1 MDIDLPELGAL
12 NIFDMLSP
20 DQIIEDY
27 RIAYRSRQMSLIGRQ
42 EVLNGRAKFGVFGD
56 GKEIPQLA
64 LARAFRKGDFRSGYY
79 RDQTIMMALGELT
92 ISGFFAQMYAHTD
105 ITADRSSGGRLMNG
119 HFSTRNINEDG
130 SWRDLTEQYNSSA
143 DMSPTA
149 AQMPRLVGLAQASQ
163 MYREI
168 DELKQIKGFSN
179 NGNEVAFGTIGN
191 ASCAE
196 GLFWETINAIGVL
209 GVPAVISIWDDGY
222 GISVPNKHQILNE
235 DLSSVLRGFSR
246 QREGDK
252 GFDIYTVHG
261 WDYAGLVMA
270 YDQAS
275 RIARQDH
282 VPAIIHVIELT
293 QPQGHSTSGSHERY
307 KSAERLAWEAERD
320 CLMIMREWMIAE
332 SILTANELEALEAE
346 ELQFV
351 REEVKSAW
359 KAFVESVDQ
368 DRLTVRTLLQEIAGQ
383 SNQEQAILQATKQ
396 MMQVRYPKRKDI
408 LQTIFEVLRV
418 TFGETIPARD
428 RLLAWRDAKVS
439 EYQTLYSS
447 HLYSETEQS
456 PLNVRAVEPTYSD
469 SSPTL
474 NGFEILNRYFHQAF
488 ERDVRLVTMGEDTG
502 FLGDVNQAMMGM
514 QAKFGEMRVAD
525 TGIRE
530 ATIMGQAIGLALR
543 GLRPI
548 AEIQY
553 LDYILYALQILSDDV
568 ASLRWRTVNGQSV
581 PMIVRTRGHRLEGV
595 WHAGSPMAGII
606 NLVRGIHVLVPRDM
620 TRAVGF
626 YNTVLKGDDP
636 AIIVEVLNGYRKK
649 ERLPDNLADLQTPL
663 GVPEILRSGR
673 DVTLVTY
680 GATCAIA
687 LEASEKLAQVGVD
700 VEVIDVQSLLPFD
713 RHGMIVES
721 LKKTNRLICVDE
733 DVPGGATAYMLQQ
746 ILEVQGGY
754 YWLDSMPVTLSA
766 KAHRPAYGTDGD
778 YFSKPNRE
786 TIFEAVYEMMN
797 EANPTA
803 YPFFYKRSV
812 S

>member
-20 DQIIEDY
+20 QQIIEDY
-27 RIAYRSRQMSLIGRQ
+27 RLAYRSRQMSLIGRQ
-42 EVLNGRAKFGVFGD
+42 EVLSGRAKFGVFGD

-64 LARAFRKGDFRSGYY
+64 LARAFKKGDFRSGYY
-79 RDQTIMMALGELT
+79 RDQTLMMALGEVT
-92 ISGFFAQMYAHTD
+92 IQGFFAQLYAHAD
-105 ITADRSSGGRLMNG
+105 IQADRSSGGRLMNG
-119 HFSTRNINEDG
+119 HFSTRNIEDDG
-130 SWRDLTEQYNSSA
+130 SWRNLTEQYNSAA

-168 DELKQIKGFSN
+168 DELKQFTQFSN
-179 NGNEVAFGTIGN
+179 KGNEVAFGTIGN

-196 GLFWETINAIGVL
+196 GLFWETLNAIGVL

-222 GISVPNKHQILNE
+222 GISVPNKYQILHE
-235 DLSSVLRGFSR
+235 DISGLLRGFSR
-246 QREGDK
+246 NEETGK
-252 GFDIYTVHG
+252 GFDIYTVYG

-270 YDQAS
+270 YEQAA
-275 RIARQDH
+275 RLARQEH
-282 VPAIIHVIELT
+282 IPAIIHVIELT

-307 KSAERLAWEAERD
+307 KSDERLAWEMERD
-320 CLMIMREWMIAE
+320 CLVLMREWMIAE
-332 SILTANELEALEAE
+332 SILNEADLVEIEAQEK
-346 ELQFV
+346 QFV
-351 REEVKSAW
+351 RDEIKSAW
-359 KAFVESVDQ
+359 VAFVESVDK
-368 DRLTVRTLLQEIAGQ
+368 DRLNVRTILEGVAEKSAKQTEIVGLIQ
-383 SNQEQAILQATKQ
+383 Q
-396 MMQVRYPKRKDI
+396 MMRIRYPKRKDI
-408 LQTIFEVLRV
+408 LQIAFEVLRM
-418 TFGETIPARD
+418 TFGENIPARE
-428 RLLAWRDAKVS
+428 RLLTWRDDKLN

-447 HLYSETEQS
+447 HLYSEMASS
-456 PLNVRAVEPTYSD
+456 PLNVEAVMPTYAEN
-469 SSPTL
+469 SPTI
-474 NGFEILNRYFHQAF
+474 NGFEVLNRYFHHAF
-488 ERDVRLVTMGEDTG
+488 GNDPRLVTMGEDTG
-502 FLGDVNQAMMGM
+502 FLGDVNQGMMGM
-514 QAKFGEMRVAD
+514 QEKYGAGRVAD

-568 ASLRWRTVNGQSV
+568 ASLRWRTVNGQTA
-581 PMIVRTRGHRLEGV
+581 PLIVRTRGHRLEGV

-606 NLVRGIHVLVPRDM
+606 NVVRGIHVLVPRDM
-620 TRAVGF
+620 TRAAGF

-649 ERLPDNLADLQTPL
+649 ERLPNNLGDIHIPL

-680 GATCAIA
+680 GATCFIA
-687 LEASEKLAQVGVD
+687 LETAEKLAQVGID

-713 RHGMIVES
+713 RHSMILES

-733 DVPGGATAYMLQQ
+733 DVPGGTTAYMLQQ

-754 YWLDSMPVTLSA
+754 HWLDSKPVTLSG
-766 KAHRPAYGTDGD
+766 KAHRPAYGSDGD

-786 TIFEAVYEMMN
+786 TIFEAIYEMMN
-797 EANPTA
+797 EADPKA
-803 YPFFYKRSV
+803 YPFFYKRGIV
-812 S
+812 

>member
-20 DQIIEDY
+20 EQIIEDY
-27 RIAYRSRQMSLIGRQ
+27 RLAYRSRQVSLIGRQ
-42 EVLNGRAKFGVFGD
+42 EVLSGRAKFGIFGD

-92 ISGFFAQMYAHTD
+92 IGGFFAQLYAHAD
-105 ITADRSSGGRLMNG
+105 ITTDRSSGGRLMNG
-119 HFSTRNINEDG
+119 HYSTRNINDDG
-130 SWRDLTEQYNSSA
+130 SWRDLTKQYNSAA

-163 MYREI
+163 MYREVE
-168 DELKQIKGFSN
+168 ELQHLTQFSN
-179 NGNEVAFGTIGN
+179 QGNEVAFGTIGN

-196 GLFWETINAIGVL
+196 GLFWETLNAIGVL
-209 GVPAVISIWDDGY
+209 GAPAVISIWDDGY
-222 GISVPNKHQILNE
+222 GISVPNKHQILKE
-235 DLSSVLRGFSR
+235 DLSTLLRGFSR
-246 QREGDK
+246 QGEGEQ

-261 WDYAGLVMA
+261 WDYAGLMMA
-270 YDQAS
+270 YDQAA
-275 RIARQDH
+275 RVARQDH

-307 KSAERLAWEAERD
+307 KSEERLAWEVEHD
-320 CLMIMREWMIAE
+320 CLTIMREWMIAE
-332 SILTANELEALEAE
+332 SIITADDLATLEAE

-351 REEVKSAW
+351 RGEVKSAW
-359 KAFVESVDQ
+359 KAFVDSVDH
-368 DRLTVRTLLQEIAGQ
+368 DRLTVREMLQEIAGQ
-383 SNQEQAILQATKQ
+383 SQQEQAILQAVKQ

-408 LQTIFEVLRV
+408 MQAIFETLRL
-418 TFGETIPARD
+418 TFGEAIPARE
-428 RLLAWRDAKVS
+428 RLLAWRDAKAD
-439 EYQTLYSS
+439 EYQALYSS
-447 HLYSETEQS
+447 HLYSETDAS
-456 PLNVRAVEPTYSD
+456 PLRVGAIEPIYSE
-469 SSPTL
+469 SSPTV
-474 NGFEILNRYFHQAF
+474 NGFEVLNRYFHQAF
-488 ERDVRLVTMGEDTG
+488 ERDARLVTMGEDTG

-514 QAKFGEMRVAD
+514 QAKFGALRVAD

-568 ASLRWRTVNGQSV
+568 ASLRWRTVNGQAV

-595 WHAGSPMAGII
+595 WHSGSPMAGII

-626 YNTVLKGDDP
+626 YNTVMQGDDP

-649 ERLPDNLADLQTPL
+649 ERLPDNLADMQIPL
-663 GVPEILRSGR
+663 GVPEILREGR

-680 GATCAIA
+680 GATCFIA
-687 LEASEKLAQVGVD
+687 LEAAEKLAEAGVE

-733 DVPGGATAYMLQQ
+733 DVPGGTTAYMLQQ
-746 ILEVQGGY
+746 ILEGQGGY
-754 YWLDSMPVTLSA
+754 HWLDSMPVTLSG

-786 TIFEAVYEMMN
+786 TIFEAIYEMMN
-797 EANPTA
+797 EANPQA

-812 S
+812 V